1 MTTAPFQILP
11 ATWNDHSELLLK
23 VRRTVFI
30 EEQNVP
36 AEIEIDEFDP
46 ISRHLIA
53 ISAPGEP
60 IGTAR
65 LLPDGK
71 IGRVAVLKEWRR
83 QGVGR
88 QLMSVLIE
96 TAQADGHQEIQL
108 HAQLSSLA
116 FYEDLGFAAIGPE
129 FAEAGI
135 SHREMRLH
143 LGH

>member
-1 MTTAPFQILP
+1 
-11 ATWNDHSELLLK
+11 
-23 VRRTVFI
+23 
-30 EEQNVP
+30 
-36 AEIEIDEFDP
+36 
-46 ISRHLIA
+46 
-53 ISAPGEP
+53 
-60 IGTAR
+60 
-65 LLPDGK
+65 
-71 IGRVAVLKEWRR
+71 
-83 QGVGR
+83 
-88 QLMSVLIE
+88 MSVLIE